1 MKIEHKWPLLCF
13 LCLMALELGCES
25 VKSGTRNTV
34 GFVRGRYTDMIA
46 QRLEKVCSAATDA
59 TDSLKFQLSEKQCD
73 ALSGRIIARDA
84 LDKKITIKLTRVDTR
99 MTRVEIQVGA
109 IGDKAISEA
118 IIEEIKK
125 HL

>member
-1 MKIEHKWPLLCF
+1 MKVETKWLLLCF
-13 LCLMALELGCES
+13 LCMMALESGCES
-25 VKSGTRNTV
+25 VKSGTRNTE
-34 GFVRGRYTDMIA
+34 GFVRGRYTGMIA

-84 LDKKITIKLTRVDTR
+84 LDKKITIRMTRVDTR

-109 IGDKAISEA
+109 IGDKAIAEA
-118 IIEEIKK
+118 FIEEIKRYI
-125 HL
+125 